1 MQVEIIDKVKMAE
14 RFYYLAV
21 KFENKLPAGAVKMAK
36 ETCNK
41 YIKIAKEMNLY
52 LDKEELIDIILK

>member
-1 MQVEIIDKVKMAE
+1 MQVEIINEVKMAQ

-21 KFENKLPAGAVKMAK
+21 KFENRLPAGAYKMAE

-41 YIKIAKEMNLY
+41 YIKIAKEMNLF
-52 LDKEELIDIILK
+52 LDNEGLIGTILK